1 MVHQYAQHL
10 VLGHKKTWQHS
21 AYTDTY
27 ACTSNNVTYIRNSHT
42 YIHTYVTHIRN
53 TCMYIQVHLHKHIH
67 IHVTHKHS
75 HTCTYT
81 RTFYNPT
88 TSKLRYSLSIQSHRS
103 SHFEDE
109 SKWCAFK
116 AVKLHHPGT
125 SGKKQP
131 TPELYINNGAKE
143 VCYFQWQI
151 TPNTFPLLSFTSN

>member
-1 MVHQYAQHL
+1 MNRIQEIETRQANCLDGSSIRSTPCSRSQEDLATQHI
-10 VLGHKKTWQHS
+10 HR
-21 AYTDTY
+21 YICMY
-27 ACTSNNVTYIRNSHT
+27 SNNVTYIRNSHT

-53 TCMYIQVHLHKHIH
+53 TCMYIQVHLHKHIYTYMSH
-67 IHVTHKHS
+67 TS
-75 HTCTYT
+75 THTCTYT

-88 TSKLRYSLSIQSHRS
+88 TSKLRYSLSIQSHQS

-143 VCYFQWQI
+143 VCYFQ
-151 TPNTFPLLSFTSN
+151 